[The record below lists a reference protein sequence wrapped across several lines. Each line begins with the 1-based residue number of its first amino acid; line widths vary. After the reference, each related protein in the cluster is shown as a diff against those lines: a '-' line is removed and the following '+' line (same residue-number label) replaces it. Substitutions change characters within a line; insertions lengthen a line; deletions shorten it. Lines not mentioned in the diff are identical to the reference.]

1 MKEKVNRSDIGIIVA
16 RFQVAELHEAHKD
29 LIQSVIDRH
38 ERVIIF
44 LGCSP
49 LRNTVNAPLDF
60 KHRAAMIHDDF
71 PGVDIHY
78 VDDKRSDEVWSA
90 NLDRQIA
97 KWSAP
102 GQTATLYGSRDS
114 FLKHYKGKNSTCELE
129 SEIFISG
136 SQVRKSI
143 IVNYP
148 SSKDYRA
155 GVIAATGQHYPTAY
169 QTVDIAILNEDE
181 TEVLL
186 AKKPGEKQWRFV
198 GGFSDPRS
206 ESLEADARREVQEE
220 TGVEISDPV
229 YIGSTKIDDWR
240 FRGEK
245 DCIKTSFFSAK
256 YLFGKPEGADDIEAV
271 KWFEI
276 YSLKPQDFVY
286 EHVVL
291 YEMFV
296 KKFADKFKK

>member
-1 MKEKVNRSDIGIIVA
+1 MKERKTQTDIGVIVA
-16 RFQVAELHEAHKD
+16 RFMVHELHEAHKD

-38 ERVIIF
+38 ERVIVF

-49 LRNTVNAPLDF
+49 LRNTPNAPLDF
-60 KHRAAMIHDDF
+60 KHRQAMIHEDF
-71 PGVDIHY
+71 PNVEVHY
-78 VDDKRSDEVWSA
+78 VDDNRSDEVWSA

-114 FLKHYKGKNSTCELE
+114 FLKHYKGKNPTCELE
-129 SEIFISG
+129 PEIFISG

-143 IVNYP
+143 SVNYP

-155 GVIAATGQHYPTAY
+155 GVIAATFQHYPTAY

-181 TEVLL
+181 TELLL

-206 ESLEADARREVQEE
+206 ESLEEDARREVQEE
-220 TGVEISDPV
+220 TGIEISDPK
-229 YIGSTKIDDWR
+229 YIGSTKINDWR

-245 DCIKTSFFSAK
+245 DCIKTALFTAK
-256 YLFGKPEGADDIEAV
+256 YMFGKPEGADDVEAV
-271 KWFEI
+271 KWFKI
-276 YSLKPQDFVY
+276 ADLTVSDFVP
-286 EHVVL
+286 EHHKL
-291 YEMFV
+291 FDMFLN
-296 KKFADKFKK
+296 KYLTK